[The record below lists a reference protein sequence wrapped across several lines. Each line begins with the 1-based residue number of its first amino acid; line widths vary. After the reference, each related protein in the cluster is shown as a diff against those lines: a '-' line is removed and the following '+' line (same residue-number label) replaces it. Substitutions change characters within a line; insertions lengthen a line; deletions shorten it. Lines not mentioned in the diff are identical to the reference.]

1 VQGVINTL
9 RPLLLGGLLLTVPF
23 AASPKNVTPD
33 PNGLAPHAV
42 EDLAYGDV
50 LFYFYEDDYFDSIT
64 RLLAARQLG
73 RVPHT
78 QEEAELLLGGLY
90 LSLGEHV
97 EAGRI
102 FEALLNKNTS
112 EFVRN
117 RAWFYLG
124 KVWYQRGYLD
134 ESERALRQVSDKM
147 DPRINAERYMLLA
160 QLMMRQGRY
169 DEAITAL
176 SSWHGA
182 PDWTAYAQFNLGVA
196 LVRRDRLPEAI
207 SYLDRVGNMQTR
219 SEELLALKDKAN
231 LALGFAL
238 LQAQRAAEAKP
249 ILQRVRLE
257 GPYSSKAL
265 LGVGWADAG
274 MGEFKRALVP
284 WLALRKRSLL
294 DSAVQESFL
303 TVPYAYAQ
311 LAATGQAAE
320 FYNSAIESFDSE
332 RKRIDDS
339 IEGIRSGKLLDRLL
353 NDDKKD
359 TLTWYWQLTT
369 VPNAPESRYLYAL
382 LASNEF
388 QEGLK
393 NYRELNFMS
402 RNLDD
407 WRDDVSAYDDMLDTR
422 QEAYNQR
429 VPKADAVL
437 AATDLDGLT
446 QKRVDFE
453 SRINEIEKSNDVA
466 ALGTPE
472 EQQTWARLK
481 RIEEYLAAHPDDPDL
496 SDIREKHRLMKGVMY
511 WRLSES
517 FRARLWN
524 ERRSVKEL
532 EGQLKETQKRAVLVK
547 QARVGTPL
555 TTGGYASRVAA
566 VRARI
571 DQLHERM
578 ADVSG
583 RQNLFLQS
591 LAIRELEA
599 QKVRIET
606 YQVQAR
612 YELAAIYDRISNGPP
627 KAPPGAAPNVTP
639 DTPPNA
645 APDAPPDA
653 PPDTPPNAPP
663 NPPPQSRP

>member
-1 VQGVINTL
+1 MQGVINTL

-645 APDAPPDA
+645 APDAPPD
-653 PPDTPPNAPP
+653 TPPNAPP